1 MVNWKVGCDW
11 RERDDARGGRRR
23 HIMKRWLRLSS
34 RTQNLILGREE
45 AEDRF

>member
-1 MVNWKVGCDW
+1 MVSWKVAVTE
-11 RERDDARGGRRR
+11 ERDDARGGRRR

-34 RTQNLILGREE
+34 RTQNLILGQEE